1 VTFQGHQLKPACLPT
16 MGNVI
21 STFLRVHNQVLN
33 YTCPPVPYWEK
44 NDQIDPYLSQMMI
57 EPFVVYSS
65 CLTTIMTIS
74 ESD

>member
-1 VTFQGHQLKPACLPT
+1 MKWLLYLEVDIDPY
-16 MGNVI
+16 
-21 STFLRVHNQVLN
+21 SVHYHATKFPVVNQVLN
-33 YTCPPVPYWEK
+33 YTCPPVPYWEE